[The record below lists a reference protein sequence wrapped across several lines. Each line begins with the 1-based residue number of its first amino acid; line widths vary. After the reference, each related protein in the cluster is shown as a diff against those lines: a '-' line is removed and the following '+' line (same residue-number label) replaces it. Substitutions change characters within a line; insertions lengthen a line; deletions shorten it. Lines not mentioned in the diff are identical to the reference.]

1 MTVRELGS
9 IVLGI
14 GSGLPIRHFALAA
27 LPLLAG
33 LALRQGLRTYADAI
47 DLYAGDE

>member
-1 MTVRELGS
+1 MTVRELGA

-14 GSGLPIRHFALAA
+14 GSGLPIRPFALAA

-33 LALRQGLRTYADAI
+33 LALRQGLRAYANALDT
-47 DLYAGDE
+47 YAGDE